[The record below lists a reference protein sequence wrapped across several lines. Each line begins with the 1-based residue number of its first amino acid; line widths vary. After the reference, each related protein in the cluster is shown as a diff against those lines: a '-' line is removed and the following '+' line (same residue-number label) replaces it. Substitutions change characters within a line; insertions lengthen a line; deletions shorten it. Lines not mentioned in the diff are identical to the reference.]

1 MTTAVQKRLKDL
13 TLYNVQ
19 LVFKNFMGAEK
30 QFNPAG
36 QRNFSIL
43 IDPASAQDML
53 ADGWNIK
60 FLKHREGDDP
70 NEPQQAH
77 LPVKVRYT
85 HRPPTIVMVTERND
99 GTKSKTPLSEDMV
112 GALDYVVMKEVDI
125 IINPSSWEFSGRK
138 GVTAYC
144 KSLYVT
150 IEVDDLTRKYADIP
164 EIGPNGEQLAI
175 EAAGGD
181 FEDMGE
187 YERQYELE
195 A

>member
-1 MTTAVQKRLKDL
+1 MATTAVKKRLSDL
-13 TLYNVQ
+13 TLFNVQ

-30 QFNPAG
+30 TFNPPG

-43 IDPASAQDML
+43 IDPESAQDML

-60 FLKHREGDDP
+60 FLNRREGDDP

-85 HRPPTIVMVTERND
+85 HRPPKIVMVTSK
-99 GTKSKTPLSEDMV
+99 GKTPLSEDMV

-125 IINPSSWEFSGRK
+125 IINPSNWEYSGRS

-150 IEVDDLTRKYADIP
+150 IEEDALDRKYADVP
-164 EIGPNGEQLAI
+164 EIGPGGEQLSI
-175 EAAGGD
+175 ESAESMGE

-187 YERQYELE
+187 LDRKYEIE